1 MSILHRALGLAVQRI
16 VGDPRVRAKAVEVVE
31 RELKPRIK
39 EAVERAR
46 PRLQAA
52 RDEIRE
58 IAKETDPWVVGPGKR
73 LRVLESDVVSILAEW
88 PQGAPK
94 RFR

>member
-16 VGDPRVRAKAVEVVE
+16 VGDPRVRAKAAEVVE

-46 PRLQAA
+46 PRLEAA

-58 IAKETDPWVVGPGKR
+58 IAKETDPKRDPAGFARKLGRRVGQITKGEK
-73 LRVLESDVVSILAEW
+73 EN
-88 PQGAPK
+88 
-94 RFR
+94 